1 MPEEKPNPFLTKN
14 ETAEIEKPN
23 PFMDEAEKKNSAS
36 QSERENISPSESKS
50 DSVTPLAHLNDFYP
64 PSESETPSIKSKQ
77 SNIVQEH
84 TKQQFLTNPLFQE
97 SNPNAEKNK
106 QIWIDTLA
114 KKGYDKGDLELINK
128 ATNKAKATLPEKGF
142 WDKTEGEISRDFWNK
157 TTDAALEGYN
167 QVKQA
172 FSEPLKTEEGKPLD
186 ANTPI
191 TQIDI
196 AKPITKAIVGG
207 TTALFSPIIGAFGE
221 ATDAIKSAADKT
233 LPAPAAKVVGEALPT
248 VFSLAHK
255 AADALGYNPKEDSSG
270 EHLLSI
276 ADMLIGGKALHVGG
290 KAIKSVV
297 DLKNVSQEA
306 ANGKLNSEELKSYEN
321 VVEEIKNSSL
331 SDVKKAAEA
340 ANTPQGDV
348 IASKISDIEKPS
360 AEHIAPPEL
369 QDLQKQKENLESDKA
384 NLESKQP
391 GSGEILN
398 DEIKNVDSKIEEAH
412 KNITDN
418 HAGEGLA
425 NVLHSEIDSK
435 IQGLES
441 TKEGLSESGKQALDK
456 QIDILK
462 EQKAAIPE
470 ATIEGETNNQ
480 LQNES
485 KNEIREI
492 KQGQRQTENER
503 VQSEGK
509 NDGQKTNEEKIN
521 NLNPQENATQ
531 EINQQEGVQG
541 ERKSGS
547 ESQSS
552 NKTGSRN
559 SVLGETSSAEEKV
572 THKPISELTDEEY
585 VDKFVN
591 SGLFNPVGDVYQE
604 RLDLGMSTAEIK
616 KAISDIKNGKDSAPA
631 LKLKEAILKTKQTNT
646 VPIITGTGGKASRFN
661 RNLSDYS
668 EDIESAPTDLTES
681 EIKLANNISPKL
693 ADAINEEGIT
703 SDNID
708 NLIVDNAGEFPYSNE
723 DLQTIKN
730 YLNEQR
736 RQETSGNVE
745 NETVITPSESVGEK
759 TTGETRESK
768 VSGIK
773 KALVPEDVN
782 KPNSYETASDKEL
795 LEMGKSLVENKEVNP
810 EKIIEDVNNGE
821 KVVLDPKEVSALI
834 YHKAT
839 LDKALKDAYAEND
852 EAKIK
857 ELNDDIYEY
866 NVMSLITAQQQ
877 SLAFRLRQ
885 GLRDSNTFD
894 VVNEI
899 NRYKQNNKGKIPK
912 EVEEKFKAIG
922 QELESLKQKISDLE
936 SEKEK
941 ISEQESVDKIV
952 ESVERKKSP
961 KKNYTEQSKQL
972 ADKFRKKYKS
982 KDNKFTIKDESG
994 NDIEID
1000 VKINGV
1006 GQDAIVE
1013 LIAKA
1018 IEKTGSIADAIV
1030 NVTEQLKE
1038 KEWYKNLSKENQSHL
1053 KKQIIDSIK
1062 EEQGTLITKE
1072 DGKLNIPSKLIREQ
1086 VEKGVKDIDKLTDV
1100 LHEEIIKDFPD
1111 TTKREV
1117 RDAITGY
1124 GKEVGRTRDEL
1135 SSEINKLKRLG
1146 KLISKKEDLQ
1156 SGKVSVKEKITK
1168 VDKEA
1173 LEAEVQKE
1181 IKVLEDELGVTE
1193 NKRLEQ
1199 AKNRI
1204 EKRIGEFE
1212 KMIREGDYSKKQKP
1226 SPVIA
1231 DTELT
1236 KLKSQKEA
1244 LEAEV
1249 QKEQYKN
1256 ELKNRTFG
1264 EKAQDAALEIFS
1276 ALPRVLVA
1284 SIDFSAIGVQGA
1296 LRAFRHPIEAK
1307 NALKEMFKQFAS
1319 EKYHEQWLNDIKA
1332 QSWYPEMKQS
1342 KLALTEA
1349 DGKMSAKEEKFI
1361 SNWINHI
1368 WELPATALE
1377 KAISENK
1384 ASEAWKKLNPYK
1396 ASERAF
1402 TGYLNSIR
1410 VQAYLEGAKYLKQ
1423 QGVSYASNPK
1433 AYAAWADFVNNS
1445 TGRASLGKLELSN
1458 KLLQTAFFSV
1468 RKMAATA
1475 NLFANPNFYIKMPKE
1490 VRQKAILEMASS
1502 VAIIGTTTA
1511 LIRAATGDKHND
1523 FFDLNSTNFMKLRV
1537 KGKNGSYSTI
1547 NFWGS
1552 AQTQTT
1558 ALSRLI
1564 SGKYRGVSGKKET
1577 LGERPITSGVNSRL
1591 DVITNFF
1598 KNKLSPGVTI
1608 PARLLDQKKGREL
1621 DYKEEALKDFT
1632 PMWTQDINDLY
1643 KDHPKEIAGLLNF
1656 LAVFGV
1662 TVQHYKK
1669 PK

>member
-1 MPEEKPNPFLTKN
+1 M
-14 ETAEIEKPN
+14 
-23 PFMDEAEKKNSAS
+23 
-36 QSERENISPSESKS
+36 
-50 DSVTPLAHLNDFYP
+50 
-64 PSESETPSIKSKQ
+64 
-77 SNIVQEH
+77 
-84 TKQQFLTNPLFQE
+84 
-97 SNPNAEKNK
+97 
-106 QIWIDTLA
+106 
-114 KKGYDKGDLELINK
+114 
-128 ATNKAKATLPEKGF
+128 
-142 WDKTEGEISRDFWNK
+142 
-157 TTDAALEGYN
+157 
-167 QVKQA
+167 
-172 FSEPLKTEEGKPLD
+172 
-186 ANTPI
+186 
-191 TQIDI
+191 
-196 AKPITKAIVGG
+196 
-207 TTALFSPIIGAFGE
+207 
-221 ATDAIKSAADKT
+221 
-233 LPAPAAKVVGEALPT
+233 
-248 VFSLAHK
+248 
-255 AADALGYNPKEDSSG
+255 
-270 EHLLSI
+270 
-276 ADMLIGGKALHVGG
+276 
-290 KAIKSVV
+290 
-297 DLKNVSQEA
+297 
-306 ANGKLNSEELKSYEN
+306 
-321 VVEEIKNSSL
+321 
-331 SDVKKAAEA
+331 
-340 ANTPQGDV
+340 
-348 IASKISDIEKPS
+348 
-360 AEHIAPPEL
+360 
-369 QDLQKQKENLESDKA
+369 
-384 NLESKQP
+384 
-391 GSGEILN
+391 
-398 DEIKNVDSKIEEAH
+398 
-412 KNITDN
+412 
-418 HAGEGLA
+418 
-425 NVLHSEIDSK
+425 
-435 IQGLES
+435 
-441 TKEGLSESGKQALDK
+441 
-456 QIDILK
+456 
-462 EQKAAIPE
+462 
-470 ATIEGETNNQ
+470 
-480 LQNES
+480 
-485 KNEIREI
+485 
-492 KQGQRQTENER
+492 
-503 VQSEGK
+503 
-509 NDGQKTNEEKIN
+509 
-521 NLNPQENATQ
+521 
-531 EINQQEGVQG
+531 
-541 ERKSGS
+541 
-547 ESQSS
+547 
-552 NKTGSRN
+552 
-559 SVLGETSSAEEKV
+559 
-572 THKPISELTDEEY
+572 
-585 VDKFVN
+585 
-591 SGLFNPVGDVYQE
+591 YQE

-646 VPIITGTGGKASRFN
+646 VPIITGTGGKSSRFN
-661 RNLSDYS
+661 RNVSDYS

-693 ADAINEEGIT
+693 ADAINEDGIT
-703 SDNID
+703 ADNID

-745 NETVITPSESVGEK
+745 NETVATPSESVGEK
-759 TTGETRESK
+759 TVGETGESK

-773 KALVPEDVN
+773 KALVPEEVN

-795 LEMGKSLVENKEVNP
+795 LERGKSLIETKEVNP

-821 KVVLDPKEVSALI
+821 KVVLEPKEVSALI

-839 LDKALKDAYAEND
+839 LDKALRDAYAENN

-952 ESVERKKSP
+952 ESVERKKAP

-982 KDNKFTIKDESG
+982 KDNKFTIKDENG

-1018 IEKTGSIADAIV
+1018 IEKTGSVADAIV

-1086 VEKGVKDIDKLTDV
+1086 VEKGVKDIDKLTDI
-1100 LHEEIIKDFPD
+1100 LHEETIKDFPD

-1181 IKVLEDELGVTE
+1181 IKVLENELGITE
-1193 NKRLEQ
+1193 SKRLEQ

-1231 DTELT
+1231 DTELI

-1332 QSWYPEMKQS
+1332 QSWYPEIKQS

-1384 ASEAWKKLNPYK
+1384 TSEAWKKMNPYK

-1402 TGYLNSIR
+1402 TGYLNSVR
-1410 VQAYLEGAKYLKQ
+1410 VQAYLEGAKYLEQ

-1490 VRQKAILEMASS
+1490 IRQKAILEMASS

-1523 FFDLNSTNFMKLRV
+1523 FFDPNSTNFMKLRV